1 MCPSEAKGSL
11 KRFCKHAFESR
22 LSFLSREPL
31 VWRHS
36 RMCFMIGPS
45 LRFVVAVRASQPSQ
59 PDIQR
64 FLPSTVMP
72 SASSKTASMSNQV
85 PSIEGQDPLRV
96 VVSMMEKKVRNL
108 EKRKVSLRPMASH
121 TTSTLFG
128 RCCVWS
134 KLFHCGVSVTPIL
147 TDEASRQSFRISY
160 HNF

>member
-1 MCPSEAKGSL
+1 
-11 KRFCKHAFESR
+11 
-22 LSFLSREPL
+22 
-31 VWRHS
+31 
-36 RMCFMIGPS
+36 MIRPS

-64 FLPSTVMP
+64 FLPPTVMP

-121 TTSTLFG
+121 NTLFG
-128 RCCVWS
+128 RCCV
-134 KLFHCGVSVTPIL
+134 
-147 TDEASRQSFRISY
+147 
-160 HNF
+160 